1 MQNQAIPQP
10 GEFTHFRLTDSADQT
25 AALGRQASGL
35 LRGGEVILLNGAL
48 GAGKTCFIQGLCQGL
63 RVAEEVVSPTFT
75 LVNTYQGR
83 LKVHHL
89 DFYRVEEGDSL
100 EDIGVPDFLDEV
112 WDGAA
117 VLLVE
122 WPEPLLAELGA
133 EQRRLELL
141 AVAGENPDQRRW
153 CLRGIPE
160 VPAAWQEIFND
171 KPEGGQC

>member
-1 MQNQAIPQP
+1 MSRWLLITRACVFSMTLLSVFLGVVLAWLLVFARRDSLLLDGDP
-10 GEFTHFRLTDSADQT
+10 GGAE
-25 AALGRQASGL
+25 G
-35 LRGGEVILLNGAL
+35 ILA
-48 GAGKTCFIQGLCQGL
+48 
-63 RVAEEVVSPTFT
+63 
-75 LVNTYQGR
+75 
-83 LKVHHL
+83 HL
-89 DFYRVEEGDSL
+89 DFYRIHEHPDL
-100 EDIGVPDFLDEV
+100 EDVGVTGILDEV

-122 WPEPLLAELGA
+122 WPEPLLAELGT